1 MENEIKSFYDAKNC
15 NQIQIFCNPDKYF
28 SPVALIDVAKVYL
41 SLIDNSKKH
50 KYSVYTLR
58 SDRLTYNQIS
68 EKLSEFLKKKIKL
81 VVSNIN
87 D

>member
-1 MENEIKSFYDAKNC
+1 MEKEIKSFYDAKDR
-15 NQIQIFCNPDKYF
+15 NQIQIFCNRDKYF

-50 KYSVYTLR
+50 KKNIYTLR

-68 EKLSEFLKKKIKL
+68 EKLGEFL
-81 VVSNIN
+81 
-87 D
+87 

>member
-1 MENEIKSFYDAKNC
+1 MENEIKSFYDAKNS
-15 NQIQIFCNPDKYF
+15 NQMQIFCNPDKYF

-50 KYSVYTLR
+50 KGVIYTLR

-68 EKLSEFLKKKIKL
+68 DKLGEFLKKKI
-81 VVSNIN
+81 
-87 D
+87 